1 MEQILM
7 RTNEGFT
14 RLQRFTMLLSQQ
26 QQFLNELVSDICAD
40 VQAIGPTKFSNED
53 QANPIFVISGKYAVT
68 MNKAQNFI
76 FNEGGL
82 YCVESF
88 DKLSI
93 EERQLVTWSVA
104 KVLVCLIYGIPNIVV
119 EWVNLNAS
127 SNLETPPCLPHELV
141 SLSGHD
147 LAELLQSQ
155 RRRIVT
161 AFNEQELDG
170 LQGEFR

>member
-1 MEQILM
+1 MQGL
-7 RTNEGFT
+7 TT
-14 RLQRFTMLLSQQ
+14 LLSQQ
-26 QQFLNELVSDICAD
+26 QQFLNELVSDFCAD

-68 MNKAQNFI
+68 ITKVQNFM

-104 KVLVCLIYGIPNIVV
+104 EVLVCPIDGISNIVV
-119 EWVNLNAS
+119 EQDNLNAS
-127 SNLETPPCLPHELV
+127 SDLETPPCLPHELV

-147 LAELLQSQ
+147 FAELLWSQ
-155 RRRIVT
+155 RRKIVT

-170 LQGEFR
+170 LQDEF